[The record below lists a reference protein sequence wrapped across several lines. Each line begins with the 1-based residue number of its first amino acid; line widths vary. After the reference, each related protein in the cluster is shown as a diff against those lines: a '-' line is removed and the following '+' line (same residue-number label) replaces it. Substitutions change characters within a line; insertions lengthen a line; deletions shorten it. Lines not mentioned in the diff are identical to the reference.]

1 MQCKEYII
9 ATEKQCLC
17 TKLNSLVLHNHFDV
31 VANLQNYLSN
41 SCTLRCPLTVL
52 QCGVRR
58 WKDSGLCLFVC
69 LFVVFCCVYVNIGR
83 VFMCIKAC
91 VDILTG
97 SKCFWSLYINYCL
110 VT

>member
-69 LFVVFCCVYVNIGR
+69 LLYFA
-83 VFMCIKAC
+83 VFMSTLAEFSCALRLAWIFLQAPN
-91 VDILTG
+91 VFGAFI
-97 SKCFWSLYINYCL
+97 
-110 VT
+110 